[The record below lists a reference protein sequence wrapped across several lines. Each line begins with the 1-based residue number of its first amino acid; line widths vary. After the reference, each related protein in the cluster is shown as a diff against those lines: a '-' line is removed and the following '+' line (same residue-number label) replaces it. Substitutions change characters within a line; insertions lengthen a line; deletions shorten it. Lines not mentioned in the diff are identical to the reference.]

1 MSILN
6 VPFFTPNSITGCRMW
21 LDAQDNSVISLT
33 SGRVSTVT
41 DKALGTIFTSV
52 GPTPAN
58 LTVASASIN
67 SFQSFYFNNS
77 AGNYVGLRGNLAQ
90 LTTGTAIFVMKYIS
104 SQNGPWR
111 PIFGWNDTTSVQS
124 ISFGTNLNGT
134 GLSGPYVQNIGY
146 NGSATATLTNN
157 ALYIVT
163 FTFTGTTTGVGY
175 NGQISLTA
183 GTVSSYSGSS
193 TSIGICQEVNASQMT
208 TIYLGEIIIYNTV
221 LGITDRQNVES
232 YLAQKWGLTG
242 SLPTGHPGIISTV
255 YKSPIITP
263 LVPIPYTAITY
274 AFAPTQIAGC
284 SLWLDGADPA
294 GTGVAPA
301 LNASIS
307 TWADKSGLGNTATN
321 QGGAGTVTYTTAGL
335 VFNGSGYF
343 YMPGLAGNIVNKPF
357 VIFVV
362 ETLNT
367 TNGSMLIGDDAQ
379 TNYGTDNVLHIMYR
393 SSTNHTFA
401 FFADD
406 LEDYAVSGTGIRRLW
421 TFYLP
426 TAANRNTRRNGAV
439 DVTHGNYNRLNY
451 WSTPAIGRGVGG
463 YNYVGTMSEV
473 IIYPSDI
480 GSTAIN
486 KVEAYLGQ
494 KWGLK
499 SSLAAGHPGLTTDY
513 YNSQSIVNR
522 AALTAPTRLSLT
534 TGSATGGTITTANGF
549 RTHSFTTVG
558 STNFVVTGALKLQVL
573 IVGGGGGGGFTNCAG
588 GGGAGGAVATTLVI
602 SAGTYSVTVGGGG
615 TGGNYTNSVTTQAA
629 NGTSSSFNGIT
640 GIGGGFGGWVG
651 SPRSGAAGGCGGGG
665 SYTGSIGSGG
675 AGLQGG
681 NGGRGS
687 TNPGENN
694 SGGGGGGM
702 GGEGGLPNLVSGF
715 SGGAGG
721 LGATYVIGGTSYT
734 VSGGGGGGTD
744 ANQGLGG
751 SGIGGNGGTPGTPL
765 GAAGNG
771 AQNTGSGG
779 GGGGGFADTTGGN
792 GGSGIVIISYVF
804 P

>member
-1 MSILN
+1 MSITN
-6 VPFFTPNSITGCRMW
+6 VPFFSPTSITGCQLW
-21 LDAQDNSVISLT
+21 LDAADS
-33 SGRVSTVT
+33 ST
-41 DKALGTIFTSV
+41 I
-52 GPTPAN
+52 
-58 LTVASASIN
+58 
-67 SFQSFYFNNS
+67 
-77 AGNYVGLRGNLAQ
+77 
-90 LTTGTAIFVMKYIS
+90 
-104 SQNGPWR
+104 
-111 PIFGWNDTTSVQS
+111 
-124 ISFGTNLNGT
+124 
-134 GLSGPYVQNIGY
+134 
-146 NGSATATLTNN
+146 
-157 ALYIVT
+157 
-163 FTFTGTTTGVGY
+163 TGTTTVTQWRDKSGNTRHMGVGSGTTSY
-175 NGQISLTA
+175 SSSAIQLTNSYMFVTSAVNLINVTVFIIAKTTGPSNQTVFTGRPNSSVNWDSLDGFGFYMDETIQVRFYGQQPSGKFSTFSVNTSTPRLFSFKSTGTSVSGWYQGVSQSGGTLSSTRTSTA
-183 GTVSSYSGSS
+183 QGFAIGGEWAGSSYGNI
-193 TSIGICQEVNASQMT
+193 TTNASL
-208 TIYLGEIIIYNTV
+208 YEIIVYNSD
-221 LGITDRQNVES
+221 LTDNQRQQVES
-232 YLAQKWGLTG
+232 YLAQKWNLT
-242 SLPTGHPGIISTV
+242 STLPADHPGINSIV
-255 YKSPIITP
+255 FKSSIVP

-343 YMPGLAGNIVNKPF
+343 YVPGLAGNIVNKAF

-367 TNGSMLIGDDAQ
+367 TNGTMLIGDDAQ

-393 SSTNHTFA
+393 SSTNFTFA
-401 FFADD
+401 FYADD
-406 LEDYAVSGTGIRRLW
+406 LEDYAVSGTGTRRLW

-426 TAANRNTRRNGAV
+426 TAANRNTRRNGGI

-451 WSTPAIGRGVGG
+451 WSTPAIGRGFGG

-473 IIYPSDI
+473 ILYPSDI
-480 GSTAIN
+480 GLTDI
-486 KVEAYLGQ
+486 KRVEAYLGQ

-499 SSLAAGHPGLTTDY
+499 SSLAASHPGLTTDY
-513 YNSQSIVNR
+513 FNHQSIVNR
-522 AALTAPTRLSLT
+522 AALTAPVRLSLI
-534 TGSATGGTITTANGF
+534 TGSATGGTISTANGY

-602 SAGTYSVTVGGGG
+602 SAGTFSVTVGGGG

-629 NGTSSSFNGIT
+629 NGNNSSFNGIT
-640 GIGGGFGGWVG
+640 GIGGGYGGWVG
-651 SPRSGAAGGCGGGG
+651 NPRSGAAGGCGGGG
-665 SYTGSIGSGG
+665 SYAGGVGSGG

-702 GGEGGLPNLVSGF
+702 GGEGGLPNLVGGF

-771 AQNTGSGG
+771 TPNTGSGGG